1 MKKGFT
7 LIELLIVVA
16 IIAIL
21 AAIAVPNFLEAQVR
35 AKVSRVKSDQR
46 TYATAIESY
55 IVDNNEPLLD
65 FQNWKYAKGAS
76 NIDRWECFG
85 QLTTP
90 IAYLTTLPFDPFASQ
105 KPAHVQQGL
114 HFYHLD
120 TFNETPVDDGTT
132 IEPWRVGPRN
142 AGYVWALGSIG
153 PTGVDS
159 GPYTPQVLDPTFSTI
174 NVRLGKVYD
183 PTNGTIS
190 NGRIL
195 RTNKGVTTGAEFNEQ
210 N

>member
-35 AKVSRVKSDQR
+35 AKVSRAKSDQR

-55 IVDNNEPLLD
+55 IVDNNGPLLD
-65 FQNWKYAKGAS
+65 FQNWKYAHNTA
-76 NIDRWECFG
+76 NIDRWQCFG

-90 IAYLTTLPFDPFASQ
+90 ISYLTSLPFDPFASQ
-105 KPAHVQQGL
+105 KPAHVLQGL

-120 TFNETPVDDGTT
+120 TFTDTNFDGNNANLA
-132 IEPWRVGPRN
+132 EWRKGSRE

-153 PTGVDS
+153 PIGEDS
-159 GPYTPQVLDPTFSTI
+159 GPFTPQVLHPTLLPI
-174 NVRLGKVYD
+174 DARLGKVYD

-190 NGRIL
+190 NGRVL
-195 RTNKGVTTGAEFNEQ
+195 RTNKGVTTGAEFNEE
-210 N
+210 